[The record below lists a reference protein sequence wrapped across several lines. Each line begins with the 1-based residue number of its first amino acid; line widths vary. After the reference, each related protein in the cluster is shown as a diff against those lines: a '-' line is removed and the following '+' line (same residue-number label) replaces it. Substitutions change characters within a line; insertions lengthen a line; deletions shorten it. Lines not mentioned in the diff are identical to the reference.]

1 MYEMH
6 SVWFNSYLE
15 INSFLRFDSASTN
28 QWGNMANIFLFPVF
42 ICITVNVNVNIAILM
57 NNVDYG
63 TYQQLESLILN
74 MNATINDQ
82 AIKLQ
87 QSKYICKVNE
97 YCISGIF
104 RVGKCWRKCRLEG
117 VLNFHWVLIMLFQG
131 LSIKMYGRFIFR
143 CCFF

>member
-1 MYEMH
+1 MVYLFKVQGQFQYASIVYMYEMH

-28 QWGNMANIFLFPVF
+28 QWGNMANIFLFAVF
-42 ICITVNVNVNIAILM
+42 IFITVNVNVAILL
-57 NNVDYG
+57 NNADYG

-104 RVGKCWRKCRLEG
+104 RVGNVGENAAWKVC
-117 VLNFHWVLIMLFQG
+117 
-131 LSIKMYGRFIFR
+131 
-143 CCFF
+143 